1 MIQDRFICQE
11 DNAAYYDLIGE
22 VYFKE
27 HHQDFDAVHKKLED
41 FRNYLAGKYGYDRND
56 YGIDI
61 ENGRIVKLWKP

>member
-1 MIQDRFICQE
+1 MTNDRFISEE
-11 DNAAYYDLIGE
+11 DNATYYDLIGE

-27 HHQDFDAVHKKLED
+27 HITDFDEVHRKLED

-61 ENGRIVKLWKP
+61 ENGRIVKLYSP

>member
-1 MIQDRFICQE
+1 MTQDRFIAKE
-11 DNAAYYDLIGE
+11 DNDTYYDLIGE

-27 HHQDFDAVHKKLED
+27 HTTDFEEVHRKLED